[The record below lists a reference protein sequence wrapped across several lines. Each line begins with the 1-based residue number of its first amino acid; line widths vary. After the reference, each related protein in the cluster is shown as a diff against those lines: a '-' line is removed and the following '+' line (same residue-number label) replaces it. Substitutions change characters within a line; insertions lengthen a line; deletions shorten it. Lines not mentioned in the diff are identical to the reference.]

1 MLLVDRKV
9 SLPGDFDIQVAY
21 IYPIAIA
28 SAAVEMSDDEEVSYF
43 SFILWYEVLFIQMKC
58 YALFRNMFCLLSNR
72 TNKIQGK
79 VVKKSTKNIQELIA
93 RKGYMNVRCMVP
105 KIDITPK
112 RNRL

>member
-43 SFILWYEVLFIQMKC
+43 TFILWYEVLFIQMEQG
-58 YALFRNMFCLLSNR
+58 SNLESSASEKDSL
-72 TNKIQGK
+72 TTQAGLPTTAFQVQK
-79 VVKKSTKNIQELIA
+79 
-93 RKGYMNVRCMVP
+93 
-105 KIDITPK
+105 
-112 RNRL
+112 